1 MGPDANPTRTEGG
14 QPNRD
19 SRPHAKSESGS
30 PAEISRGS
38 AAAGPPQSPA
48 TNPDLQ
54 ALVRLDRA
62 LLERDYA
69 AAARQVRECL
79 ATLPRRF
86 RERIGI
92 HPLLPTTRLIELE
105 QGGTAMA
112 LVGDEDGLN
121 EMRRVVESVPGLERW
136 IPKVAKHQLA
146 CDIVPKIEELIR
158 SHPICMQR
166 DMKHLLGVADGHLV
180 NHLLQYLEKDGRL
193 VRVRSGRTWRLLP
206 PDSREIPEPEPP
218 KPRPKV
224 PSHRTD
230 RTAPLRPVDLS
241 SFPRIALPQA
251 LAKWELVDKDRLPEV
266 GDAPLTAFEVRDA
279 DWRSPSVERLPPA
292 LRPDPAIRRF
302 FPSNS
307 GVLMTTEKR
316 RWTDFGDDEARAL
329 HYDHDGRTTARRTL
343 PHGIFRAYC
352 PPFGSAVIGISQD
365 GVLHAL
371 DEDLRTILETPIPQ
385 APEVTA
391 WKKTLPEE
399 MRGAT
404 GFTDRIAISADA
416 GRYLFALNDR
426 VHCVDR
432 SGSALWS
439 RRFPDARWFPAADYY
454 GAGRHQPDLGPP
466 PRAPSRPPGASQRIS
481 LSEDRRTICAWHP
494 PDDWSVDRNLA
505 ELEMQRARW
514 LLTEEFRM
522 PEALADD
529 YVRATRSTSEN
540 LAGDE
545 SGTPPPSEDT
555 WRPRFIRELSRR
567 QEASPYGIC
576 EIREVEATDSPPITF
591 VHEVAFSSSG
601 GTVFVAT
608 SEGAVWALDEAG
620 SAVRAYIGLGGPL
633 GPPCVTGRRTRR
645 IVHIDDYLYLMT
657 EAQLFVLARNELQVV
672 LDVLPREEMYHTPNG
687 FGLLSERRIRWYGRD
702 GTYLGAILAKHP
714 IRRLYRAGTD
724 TVVETRTERAVF
736 SDIPVW

>member
-62 LLERDYA
+62 LLERDYT

-206 PDSREIPEPEPP
+206 PDSPEIPEPEPP

-230 RTAPLRPVDLS
+230 RTAPLRSVELS
-241 SFPRIALPQA
+241 SLPRIALPQA
-251 LAKWELVDKDRLPEV
+251 LAKWELVEKDRLPEV
-266 GDAPLTAFEVRDA
+266 GHLPRASFEVRDA
-279 DWRSPSVERLPPA
+279 VWRSPSVERLPPA

-302 FPSNS
+302 FPSHS
-307 GVLMTTEKR
+307 GVVMTTEKR
-316 RWTDFGDDEARAL
+316 HWTSVRNDEASTL
-329 HYDHDGRTTARRTL
+329 HYDHDGRITARRTL
-343 PHGIFRAYC
+343 PHGLFRTYC
-352 PPFGSAVIGISQD
+352 PPFGSAVIGVSRNGI
-365 GVLHAL
+365 LHAF
-371 DEDLRTILETPIPQ
+371 DENLRTIFKTPL
-385 APEVTA
+385 PEMPEIAA
-391 WKKTLPEE
+391 WRETLPEE
-399 MRGAT
+399 MRDSG

-416 GRYLFALNDR
+416 GRYLFAANGM

-432 SGSALWS
+432 SGDAIWS
-439 RRFPDARWFPAADYY
+439 RGFPDARWFPAAEYY
-454 GAGRHQPDLGPP
+454 GVGRDQPDLGPP
-466 PRAPSRPPGASQRIS
+466 PRAVSGQPGASRTIWP
-481 LSEDRRTICAWHP
+481 SETRRTICGWHP
-494 PDDWSVDRNLA
+494 PDDSPADMDPDDLA
-505 ELEMQRARW
+505 EKRARW
-514 LLTEEFRM
+514 LMAQHFGM
-522 PEALADD
+522 PEAVSDEYVTFLAALPVDL
-529 YVRATRSTSEN
+529 S
-540 LAGDE
+540 GDE
-545 SGTPPPSEDT
+545 SGTPPPSEGT

-567 QEASPYGIC
+567 KEVSPYGIG
-576 EIREVEATDSPPITF
+576 EIRDVEATDSLPMVY

-601 GTVFVAT
+601 VTAFVAT

-620 SAVRAYIGLGGPL
+620 DAVRAYVGIGGTL
-633 GPPCVTGRRTRR
+633 GPYWFTGQQTRR
-645 IVHIDDYLYLMT
+645 MVHHGDYLYLMT
-657 EAQLFVLARNELQVV
+657 EAQLFVLARDELQVV
-672 LDVLPREEMYHTPNG
+672 LDVLPWEEMYHTPNG
-687 FGLLSERRIRWYGRD
+687 FGLLSERRVRWYGRD